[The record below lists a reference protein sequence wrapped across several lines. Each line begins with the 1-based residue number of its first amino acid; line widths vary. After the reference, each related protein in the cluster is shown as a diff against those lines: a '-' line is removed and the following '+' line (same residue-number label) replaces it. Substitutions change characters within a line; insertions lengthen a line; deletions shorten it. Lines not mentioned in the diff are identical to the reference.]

1 MSENSSHKQIL
12 KSSAIIGGSSVIH
25 ILISVLRIKIIAVV
39 LGPAGIGLNGL
50 LQNLMATGSQLSSMG
65 MGNAGTRQI
74 AEAAG
79 SGEKVKIDVARRAL
93 FWGTLLLSVLGL
105 TLLVGRYTG
114 YRLMELWRFRG
125 LMKDADK
132 P

>member
-50 LQNLMATGSQLSSMG
+50 LQNLMATQAHGKSQKLP
-65 MGNAGTRQI
+65 
-74 AEAAG
+74 AA
-79 SGEKVKIDVARRAL
+79 VK
-93 FWGTLLLSVLGL
+93 
-105 TLLVGRYTG
+105 
-114 YRLMELWRFRG
+114 
-125 LMKDADK
+125 K
-132 P
+132 